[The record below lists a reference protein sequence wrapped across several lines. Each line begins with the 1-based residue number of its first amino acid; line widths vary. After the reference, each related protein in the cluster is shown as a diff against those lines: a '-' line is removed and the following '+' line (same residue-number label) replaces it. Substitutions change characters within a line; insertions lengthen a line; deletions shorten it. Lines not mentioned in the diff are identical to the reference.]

1 MHLDFKPDVIH
12 CHDWQTG
19 MIPALLKIQYA
30 QFPFYQDMKTVYTI
44 HNLQYQGVFPI
55 KAVQDTLGPV
65 SYTHL
70 DVYKRQEQNMTIL
83 ASRAASLPSAS
94 ARFSV

>member
-1 MHLDFKPDVIH
+1 
-12 CHDWQTG
+12 

-55 KAVQDTLGPV
+55 KAVQDTLGAG
-65 SYTHL
+65 
-70 DVYKRQEQNMTIL
+70 RQPCSPRTSWNAT
-83 ASRAASLPSAS
+83 AA
-94 ARFSV
+94 RTT